1 MKIYRKLAL
10 LLPLLAL
17 PAAAAS
23 AETLVKLATL
33 VPSGTPWD
41 QALRQMGDEWTNS
54 TDGRVVLRIY
64 PGGVA
69 GDEPDVMRK
78 LRIGQLQAAA
88 VTVAGLSTIDD
99 GFRVFQVPMLFDS
112 YEELQFV
119 IERLEPTLKERLEG
133 KGLVLLNWG
142 HGGWVHLFS
151 KQEIR
156 TPEQLK
162 KAKLFTWA
170 ADTTMVQ
177 WWKRN
182 GYDPVPLAATDMLT
196 GLETGMIN
204 AFPTTPLAALVMQFG
219 NVAPHMLDV
228 GFAPLVGATV
238 ITKRAWEGISEADRR
253 VMREAAEAV
262 EKRVGELIPKQ
273 DAESIAAMEAR
284 GLQVTRL
291 TEEERAAWES
301 AAEDFASAMRERLIP
316 PEILDAA
323 LAARQEFRSR

>member
-1 MKIYRKLAL
+1 MKIHRKLAL
-10 LLPLLAL
+10 LLALAAV
-17 PAAAAS
+17 PAAAS
-23 AETLVKLATL
+23 GETLVKLATL
-33 VPSGTPWD
+33 IPSGTPWD
-41 QALRQMGDEWTNS
+41 QALREMGDEWTNG

-69 GDEPDVMRK
+69 GDEPDAMRK
-78 LRIGQLQAAA
+78 LRIGQLQAAT

-119 IERLEPTLKERLEG
+119 IERLEPTLVERLEK

-142 HGGWVHLFS
+142 LGGWVHLFS

-156 TPEQLK
+156 TPEDLK
-162 KAKLFTWA
+162 KAKMFTWA

-204 AFPTTPLAALVMQFG
+204 AFPTTPLAAMLMQFSK
-219 NVAPHMLDV
+219 VTPHMLDV
-228 GFAPLVGATV
+228 GFAPLVGGTV
-238 ITKRAWEGISEADRR
+238 ISQRAWEGISEADRA
-253 VMREAAEAV
+253 VMRRSAEEVERRVAA
-262 EKRVGELIPKQ
+262 LIPKQ
-273 DAESIAAMEAR
+273 DAESIEAMEAR
-284 GLQVTRL
+284 GLEVTRL
-291 TEEERAAWES
+291 SDEEQAAWES

-323 LAARQEFRSR
+323 LAAREEFRNR

>member
-10 LLPLLAL
+10 LLTLAAV
-17 PAAAAS
+17 PATAS
-23 AETLVKLATL
+23 GETLVKLATL
-33 VPSGTPWD
+33 IPSGTPWD
-41 QALRQMGDEWTNS
+41 QALRQMGDEWTNG

-69 GDEPDVMRK
+69 GDEPAVMRK
-78 LRIGQLQAAA
+78 LRIGQLQAAT
-88 VTVAGLSTIDD
+88 VTVAGLATIDD

-119 IERLEPTLKERLEG
+119 LERLEPTLVERLEK

-142 HGGWVHLFS
+142 FGGEVHLFS

-170 ADTTMVQ
+170 GDTTMVQ

-182 GYDPVPLAATDMLT
+182 GYNPVPLAATDMLT

-204 AFPTTPLAALVMQFG
+204 AFPTTPLAALLMQFSK
-219 NVAPHMLDV
+219 VTPYMLDV
-228 GFAPLVGATV
+228 AFAPLVGATV
-238 ITKRAWEGISEADRR
+238 ISQRTWEGISEADRA
-253 VMREAAEAV
+253 VMRRSAAEV
-262 EKRVGELIPKQ
+262 ERRIADLIPKQ

-284 GLQVTRL
+284 GLEVTRVGD
-291 TEEERAAWES
+291 EERAAWES
-301 AAEDFASAMRERLIP
+301 AAEDFASAMRERVIP

-323 LAARQEFRSR
+323 LAAREEFRNR

>member
-1 MKIYRKLAL
+1 MKLRRNLAL
-10 LLPLLAL
+10 LLTLAMA
-17 PAAAAS
+17 PAAVA
-23 AETLVKLATL
+23 AETVVKLATL

-41 QALRQMGDEWTNS
+41 QALRQMGDEWTNG
-54 TDGRVVLRIY
+54 TQGRVVLRVY

-88 VTVAGLSTIDD
+88 VTVAGLATIDES
-99 GFRVFQVPMLFDS
+99 FRVFQVPMLFDN

-119 IERLEPTLKERLEG
+119 IQRLEPTLTERLER

-156 TPEQLK
+156 TPDELK
-162 KAKLFTWA
+162 GAKMFTWA

-182 GYDPVPLAATDMLT
+182 GYNPVPLAATDILT

-204 AFPTTPLAALVMQFG
+204 AFPTTPLAALLMQF
-219 NVAPHMLDV
+219 NKVTPHMLDL

-238 ITKRAWEGISEADRR
+238 VTRRAWDGISEADRT
-253 VMREAAEAV
+253 VMQQAARGV
-262 EKRVGELIPKQ
+262 EQRVGGRIPQQ
-273 DAESIAAMEAR
+273 DAEAIEAMEQR

-291 TEEERAAWES
+291 TADEQAAWES

-323 LAARQEFRSR
+323 LAARDEFRGR

>member
-10 LLPLLAL
+10 LLTLAAV
-17 PAAAAS
+17 PVAAS
-23 AETLVKLATL
+23 GETLVKLATL
-33 VPSGTPWD
+33 VPAGTPWD
-41 QALRQMGDEWTNS
+41 QALREMGDEWANG

-69 GDEPDVMRK
+69 GDEPDAMRK
-78 LRIGQLQAAA
+78 LRIGQLQAAT

-119 IERLEPTLKERLEG
+119 LERLEPTLVERLEK

-142 HGGWVHLFS
+142 LGGWVHLFS

-156 TPEQLK
+156 TPEDLK
-162 KAKLFTWA
+162 KAKMFTWA

-182 GYDPVPLAATDMLT
+182 GYSPVPLAATDMLT

-204 AFPTTPLAALVMQFG
+204 AFPTTPLAALLMQFSK
-219 NVAPHMLDV
+219 VTPHMLDV

-238 ITKRAWEGISEADRR
+238 ISRRAWEGISEADRA
-253 VMREAAEAV
+253 VMRRSAEDV
-262 EKRVGELIPKQ
+262 ERRVADLIPKQ
-273 DAESIAAMEAR
+273 DAESIEAMEAR
-284 GLQVTRL
+284 GLEVTRL
-291 TEEERAAWES
+291 SDEERAAWES

-323 LAARQEFRSR
+323 LAARGEFRNN

>member
-10 LLPLLAL
+10 LLTLAAV
-17 PAAAAS
+17 PAAAS
-23 AETLVKLATL
+23 GETLVKLATL
-33 VPSGTPWD
+33 IPSGTPWD
-41 QALRQMGDEWTNS
+41 QALREMGDEWTNG

-69 GDEPDVMRK
+69 GDEPDVLRK
-78 LRIGQLQAAA
+78 LRIGQLQAAT
-88 VTVAGLSTIDD
+88 VTVAGLATVDD

-119 IERLEPTLKERLEG
+119 LERLEPTLVERLEK

-142 HGGWVHLFS
+142 LGGWVHLFS

-156 TPEQLK
+156 TPEDLK

-182 GYDPVPLAATDMLT
+182 GYNPVPLAATDMLT

-204 AFPTTPLAALVMQFG
+204 AFPTTPLAALVMQFSK
-219 NVAPHMLDV
+219 VTPHMLDV

-238 ITKRAWEGISEADRR
+238 ISQRAWEEISEADRA
-253 VMREAAEAV
+253 VMRRSAGEV
-262 EKRVGELIPKQ
+262 ERRVARLIPKQ
-273 DAESIAAMEAR
+273 DADSIAAMEAR
-284 GLQVTRL
+284 GLEVTRL
-291 TEEERAAWES
+291 SDEERAAWES

-323 LAARQEFRSR
+323 LSARAEFRNR